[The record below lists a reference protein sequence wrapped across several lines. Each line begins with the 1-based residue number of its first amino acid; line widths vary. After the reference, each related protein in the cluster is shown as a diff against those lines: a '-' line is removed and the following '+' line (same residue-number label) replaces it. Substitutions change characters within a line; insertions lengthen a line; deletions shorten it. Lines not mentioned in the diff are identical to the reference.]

1 MDNEFQ
7 AIIDKLS
14 KARQANQPVLQPKVL
29 IVDAM
34 NTFLRSFAIINH
46 INPKGNHI
54 GGLTGFLKSLGFA
67 IKHTNPTR
75 VIIVFEG
82 AGSTQNKKNLYP
94 DYKGNRKLKRITNF
108 DGFSNQAEESESIEN
123 QLLRLVEYLQ
133 CLPLDIT
140 SIDRTEADDTMA
152 YLATKLSDKNDSADL
167 PPENDDEAEAVV
179 EDKTPADKVLSSG
192 GGIKNHVLPST
203 VPFGKIALDLNKL
216 FYQNI
221 LSIKRHNGNKIIGH
235 KNKRVSDNFV
245 EIILKMFEN
254 KPITQSDLKN
264 IKDEQMLYDNL
275 IVQSGLHKL
284 KKIPTNIEQTSEQ
297 MKNRLGL
304 ITGEIEA
311 GNSNKSLLT
320 ELHELLFKMVR
331 VHLISKNAAAA
342 YYKNIKD
349 QFYTL

>member
-67 IKHTNPTR
+67 IKHINPTR

-94 DYKGNRKLKRITNF
+94 NYKGNRKLKRITNF

-152 YLATKLSDKNDSADL
+152 YLATKLSDKNDVVIMSSDQDFLQLVNDKITVYSPTKKKFYNPERIKVEYGL
-167 PPENDDEAEAVV
+167 PPQNYLQMKILLGD
-179 EDKTPADKVLSSG
+179 SSDNVPG
-192 GGIKNHVLPST
+192 VPKLGPKKLIKNFPELVEEEIVTLSEILTKSAKENTGMYGAVNNFKHQLLINEQLMDLHNPNLST
-203 VPFGKIALDLNKL
+203 MMKIEADDVIEQPKSTMDKSKFLNM
-216 FYQNI
+216 Y
-221 LSIKRHNGNKIIGH
+221 
-235 KNKRVSDNFV
+235 
-245 EIILKMFEN
+245 
-254 KPITQSDLKN
+254 QSDL
-264 IKDEQMLYDNL
+264 L
-275 IVQSGLHKL
+275 
-284 KKIPTNIEQTSEQ
+284 
-297 MKNRLGL
+297 
-304 ITGEIEA
+304 
-311 GNSNKSLLT
+311 GNSIPNVDNWLVTVFTQL
-320 ELHELLFKMVR
+320 MN
-331 VHLISKNAAAA
+331 SK
-342 YYKNIKD
+342 K
-349 QFYTL
+349 

>member
-1 MDNEFQ
+1 MDKDFQ

-14 KARQANQPVLQPKVL
+14 KARQAEKPVLQQKVL

-152 YLATKLSDKNDSADL
+152 YLATKLSDKNDVVIMSSDQDFLQLVNNKITVYSPTKKKFYNPERIKEEYGL
-167 PPENDDEAEAVV
+167 PPQNYLQMKILLGDDSDNIPGVP
-179 EDKTPADKVLSSG
+179 KLGPKKL
-192 GGIKNHVLPST
+192 IKNFPELVEEKSVTLSEILTKSAKENTGMYGAVNNFKHQLLINEKLMDLHNPNLSAMM
-203 VPFGKIALDLNKL
+203 KIEADD
-216 FYQNI
+216 
-221 LSIKRHNGNKIIGH
+221 
-235 KNKRVSDNFV
+235 V
-245 EIILKMFEN
+245 
-254 KPITQSDLKN
+254 
-264 IKDEQMLYDNL
+264 
-275 IVQSGLHKL
+275 
-284 KKIPTNIEQTSEQ
+284 IEQPKSTMDKSKFLSMYTQ
-297 MKNRLGL
+297 DLLGNAIPNVENWL
-304 ITGEIEA
+304 INVFT
-311 GNSNKSLLT
+311 NLLA
-320 ELHELLFKMVR
+320 
-331 VHLISKNAAAA
+331 SK
-342 YYKNIKD
+342 K
-349 QFYTL
+349 

>member
-67 IKHTNPTR
+67 IKHINPTR

-152 YLATKLSDKNDSADL
+152 YLATKLSDKNDVVIMSSDQDFLQLVNDKITVYSPTKKKFYNPERIKEEYGL
-167 PPENDDEAEAVV
+167 PPQNYLQMKILLGDDSDNVPGV
-179 EDKTPADKVLSSG
+179 PKLGPKKL
-192 GGIKNHVLPST
+192 IKNFPELVEEKSVTLSEILTKSAKENTGMYGAVNNFKHQLLINEKLMDLHNPNLSAMM
-203 VPFGKIALDLNKL
+203 KIEADD
-216 FYQNI
+216 
-221 LSIKRHNGNKIIGH
+221 
-235 KNKRVSDNFV
+235 V
-245 EIILKMFEN
+245 
-254 KPITQSDLKN
+254 
-264 IKDEQMLYDNL
+264 
-275 IVQSGLHKL
+275 
-284 KKIPTNIEQTSEQ
+284 IEQPKSTMDKSKFLSMYTQ
-297 MKNRLGL
+297 DLL
-304 ITGEIEA
+304 
-311 GNSNKSLLT
+311 GNSIPNVDNWLINVFTNLLA
-320 ELHELLFKMVR
+320 
-331 VHLISKNAAAA
+331 SK
-342 YYKNIKD
+342 K
-349 QFYTL
+349 